1 MNYRIDGR
9 LFHDITLSNGDREI
23 IAYDGKPMTNT
34 EWDIL
39 CNLIIGESRQTI
51 HRQHETNRALAFMA
65 ATRPNRF

>member
-9 LFHDITLSNGDREI
+9 LFHDITLSSGDKEI

-39 CNLIIGESRQTI
+39 CKLIVGESRQAI
-51 HRQHETNRALAFMA
+51 HSRLETNRTLALMA